1 MKVRGELIPLAVTLL
16 AAAII
21 AFSGIMHG
29 RQGPAGPDCPD
40 ISCVLDIKCL
50 SDSSSALIAGFNYH
64 ILQNFAS
71 SCGMEI
77 HISFAEEGMEYRDS
91 LTSGSLDLMTVPIF
105 TTITEDG
112 LPSSIPIDS
121 LTVLLAGPDKER
133 LIQSFNDWYEDWS
146 RTDDFLAAKDMF
158 LIHPSPFSDSGR
170 DFISPYDP
178 LIKAHADSTGTDW
191 RFLAA
196 VMYKESRFHIEAG
209 SHRGAVGLMQIKP
222 STARY
227 LEIDNPADP
236 EDNIKAGA
244 MYISR
249 LERYYR
255 RKAADGEELRK
266 FVLAAYNA
274 GMGRIDECM
283 SYAEL
288 RGKDSSRWEEITEVI
303 PEMSDSSVV
312 ESGVLK
318 YGKFLGKETIYFVD
332 KVTDLYHQFYRIC
345 PD

>member
-1 MKVRGELIPLAVTLL
+1 MLSGVLSSDSFLAVFPLQDWL
-16 AAAII
+16 AVSNETRRA
-21 AFSGIMHG
+21 
-29 RQGPAGPDCPD
+29 D
-40 ISCVLDIKCL
+40 
-50 SDSSSALIAGFNYH
+50 
-64 ILQNFAS
+64 
-71 SCGMEI
+71 
-77 HISFAEEGMEYRDS
+77 
-91 LTSGSLDLMTVPIF
+91 
-105 TTITEDG
+105 
-112 LPSSIPIDS
+112 PS
-121 LTVLLAGPDKER
+121 VER
-133 LIQSFNDWYEDWS
+133 IN
-146 RTDDFLAAKDMF
+146 
-158 LIHPSPFSDSGR
+158 
-170 DFISPYDP
+170 
-178 LIKAHADSTGTDW
+178 
-191 RFLAA
+191 
-196 VMYKESRFHIEAG
+196 
-209 SHRGAVGLMQIKP
+209 
-222 STARY
+222 
-227 LEIDNPADP
+227 NPADP
-236 EDNIKAGA
+236 EEDIKARA

-249 LERYYR
+249 LERYDR